1 MKLEDYELIIHLSTI
16 GTVRGTAKHL
26 YVSQPAITQRLRYIE
41 SYFQHPLFVRTS
53 KKLLLTPVGEQVV
66 EHAQKV
72 MERETELQTI
82 LQSYGDQ
89 ISGTLSIGA
98 SSIVSQQFLPSL
110 LETYTSLYPDVKID
124 LVTGL
129 SEDLRNPNQNFHVRL
144 IRGKEMKD
152 GENIHLLS
160 DPLYLY
166 DTKPFSSGK
175 ERPLI
180 AFKSDSTF
188 HNLVDEWFLSQP
200 SFKPIKSIQV
210 DQIETCKQFMKKG
223 LGMAVLPKS
232 VVSEELHQ
240 YPHLPLTLDNEPLS
254 RETWLCFQKNVRTL
268 PQVDRFIQLVQ
279 DSNFT

>member
-41 SYFQHPLFVRTS
+41 SYFHHPLFVRTS
-53 KKLLLTPVGEQVV
+53 KKLLLTPIGEQIV
-66 EHAQKV
+66 EHAQEVIEK
-72 MERETELQTI
+72 ETELQTL

-144 IRGKEMKD
+144 IRGEAMKD

-166 DTKPFSSGK
+166 DTKPFASGK

-188 HNLVDEWFLSQP
+188 HNLVDEWFLSHP

-254 RETWLCFQKNVRTL
+254 RETWLCFQKNVRNL

-279 DSNFT
+279 NSNFT

>member
-1 MKLEDYELIIHLSTI
+1 MKLEDYELLIHLSTI

-41 SYFQHPLFVRTS
+41 THFQHPIFVRTS

-66 EHAQKV
+66 KHAKEV
-72 MERETELQTI
+72 VERENGLHAH
-82 LQSYGDQ
+82 LQSLGDQ
-89 ISGTLSIGA
+89 VSGTLSIGA
-98 SSIVSQQFLPSL
+98 SSVVSQQFLPSL

-129 SEDLRNPNQNFHVRL
+129 SEDLRNPDQNFHVRL
-144 IRGKEMKD
+144 IRGKPMKD
-152 GENIHLLS
+152 GESLHLLS

-166 DTKPFSSGK
+166 DTKPFSSEK

-188 HNLVDEWFLSQP
+188 HHLVDEWFLTQSA
-200 SFKPIKSIQV
+200 FKPNKSIQV
-210 DQIETCKQFMKKG
+210 DQIETCKQFMMKG

-232 VVSEELHQ
+232 VASEELHQ
-240 YPHLPLTLDNEPLS
+240 YPHLPLTLNDQPLT
-254 RETWLCFQKNVRTL
+254 RETWLCFQKNARDL

-279 DSNFT
+279 EATFM